1 MSATPGYLKLEDGS
15 RFPRPA
21 LESDEHHSPAPDPR
35 IGRTG
40 SMSEDELF
48 LQRRTIHYVEFGG
61 IGGDIAAI
69 TITTEAWRDLGSP
82 ETVKVTVAPEPGE
95 QEP

>member
-1 MSATPGYLKLEDGS
+1 
-15 RFPRPA
+15 
-21 LESDEHHSPAPDPR
+21 
-35 IGRTG
+35 
-40 SMSEDELF
+40 MSEDELF

-82 ETVKVTVAPEPGE
+82 ETVKVTVAPESADLGSDDG
-95 QEP
+95 